1 MTILLV
7 FDKINKDLNF
17 SKGVKM
23 YKTRKISK
31 TFYNRYFELNAINRL
46 GNELFRFMNFKEGKF
61 INPMKKDEYIKQY
74 VEEEIQNFYEK
85 HELNIPQIEFCLTTQ
100 CSLKCKDC
108 CALMPSFN
116 QKGHIKMSVD
126 EFKKSLDQILDAVNS
141 IRKLII
147 LGGEPSLRAELP
159 ELLEYAAKKE
169 KVIHIAI
176 VSNGTMMPN
185 HKLIEILK
193 KYNKI
198 NFYMSNYMGNP
209 DIEPILKYD
218 KIKELLKQNGVKYQM
233 MESWEWFKELGF
245 AKEKISEKAGKHN
258 YETCHRTKCMQTLDR
273 KIDICSKAFSGRNL
287 GLIETKDYI
296 DLDKTKNLKQELIDF
311 YQKDMVDACEYCL
324 LSTQKVSPAL
334 QLDES
339 EPQCKI

>member
-147 LGGEPSLRAELP
+147 LGGEPLLRAELP
-159 ELLEYAAKKE
+159 ELLEYVAKKE

-193 KYNKI
+193 KYNK
-198 NFYMSNYMGNP
+198 F
-209 DIEPILKYD
+209 L
-218 KIKELLKQNGVKYQM
+218 
-233 MESWEWFKELGF
+233 
-245 AKEKISEKAGKHN
+245 
-258 YETCHRTKCMQTLDR
+258 YE
-273 KIDICSKAFSGRNL
+273 
-287 GLIETKDYI
+287 
-296 DLDKTKNLKQELIDF
+296 
-311 YQKDMVDACEYCL
+311 
-324 LSTQKVSPAL
+324 
-334 QLDES
+334 
-339 EPQCKI
+339 

>member
-126 EFKKSLDQILDAVNS
+126 EFKKSLD
-141 IRKLII
+141 
-147 LGGEPSLRAELP
+147 
-159 ELLEYAAKKE
+159 
-169 KVIHIAI
+169 
-176 VSNGTMMPN
+176 
-185 HKLIEILK
+185 
-193 KYNKI
+193 
-198 NFYMSNYMGNP
+198 
-209 DIEPILKYD
+209 
-218 KIKELLKQNGVKYQM
+218 
-233 MESWEWFKELGF
+233 
-245 AKEKISEKAGKHN
+245 
-258 YETCHRTKCMQTLDR
+258 
-273 KIDICSKAFSGRNL
+273 
-287 GLIETKDYI
+287 
-296 DLDKTKNLKQELIDF
+296 
-311 YQKDMVDACEYCL
+311 
-324 LSTQKVSPAL
+324 
-334 QLDES
+334 
-339 EPQCKI
+339 

>member
-1 MTILLV
+1 M
-7 FDKINKDLNF
+7 KQQEEK
-17 SKGVKM
+17 
-23 YKTRKISK
+23 YKISK

-74 VEEEIQNFYEK
+74 VEEEIHNFYEK
-85 HELNIPQIEFCLTTQ
+85 GEINIPQIEFCLTTQ

-108 CALMPSFN
+108 CALMPAFN
-116 QKGHIKMSVD
+116 QKGHIKMSVE
-126 EFKKSLDQILDAVNS
+126 EFKKTLEQLLENVNS

-147 LGGEPSLRAELP
+147 LGGEPLLRSELP
-159 ELLEYAAKKE
+159 ELLEYAAEKD

-176 VSNGTMMPN
+176 VSNGTMLPSE
-185 HKLIEILK
+185 KLINVLK

-198 NFYMSNYMGNP
+198 NFYMSNYNGNP

-218 KIKELLKQNGVKYQM
+218 KIKELLKQHGLKYQM

-245 AKEKISEKAGKHN
+245 ASNKLCELASKHN
-258 YETCHRTKCMQTLDR
+258 YETCHRTKCLQTLDR

-287 GLIETKDYI
+287 GLINTKDFI
-296 DLDKTKNLKQELIDF
+296 DLDKTTNLRQDLIDF

-324 LSTQKVSPAL
+324 ISTEKVAPAL
-334 QLDES
+334 QIKDV
-339 EPQCKI
+339 